1 MWNHITTYHC
11 LLGAFSTTTRPERGV
26 QHHIVLILIQ
36 LIQLLQWLYQH
47 PGGFCCH
54 FWNHIIFYCLWRTVL
69 CNCKWVSDD
78 YPSLVS
84 ISSAMSWREHLTL
97 AQIII
102 MYAFF
107 QTIALKVRNVSPLW
121 HIIPTLNQPIC
132 LCPFFLMML
141 A

>member
-1 MWNHITTYHC
+1 MESHYYLPLPARCFLNHN
-11 LLGAFSTTTRPERGV
+11 TTRERSTAP
-26 QHHIVLILIQ
+26 HSTNPDTAITMS
-36 LIQLLQWLYQH
+36 LLT
-47 PGGFCCH
+47 PRVVSVCH

-78 YPSLVS
+78 YSVLVS
-84 ISSAMSWREHLTL
+84 ISSAMSWREQLTL

-107 QTIALKVRNVSPLW
+107 QTIALKVRNVAPLW
-121 HIIPTLNQPIC
+121 HIIPTLKQPIC